1 MSVSSVF
8 FSSFSIS
15 QSVLSGSGFSF
26 KGTFF
31 LFTGSGFSSV
41 LLVGSLFVSLG
52 LELSLESVKF
62 TLESFLFLVHGIEFS
77 LELLVLLGIVCRWL
91 SGCFVDESISC
102 FSESISIGFGFL
114 EPGSLSVKIH
124 LGIGLV
130 FGSKSVL
137 QLELYEL
144 KVANSVLQVNQLVVQ
159 VGEQVPK
166 KLLLWLELH
175 EEVVVLS
182 FFISDLSLVQRVFNH
197 LQVMELGVEVLDDI
211 KEVAFLVSSP
221 IDSAGCFIHFD
232 LSLSFITSSTSIVL
246 QLHEF

>member
-1 MSVSSVF
+1 
-8 FSSFSIS
+8 
-15 QSVLSGSGFSF
+15 
-26 KGTFF
+26 
-31 LFTGSGFSSV
+31 
-41 LLVGSLFVSLG
+41 
-52 LELSLESVKF
+52 
-62 TLESFLFLVHGIEFS
+62 
-77 LELLVLLGIVCRWL
+77 
-91 SGCFVDESISC
+91 
-102 FSESISIGFGFL
+102 
-114 EPGSLSVKIH
+114 

-175 EEVVVLS
+175 EDVIFWS
-182 FFISDLSLVQRVFNH
+182 FFISDLSFVERVFNH

-211 KEVAFLVSSP
+211 KEVAFLVSSLS
-221 IDSAGCFIHFD
+221 DFVGCFIHFS

-246 QLHEF
+246 QLCEF

>member
-1 MSVSSVF
+1 
-8 FSSFSIS
+8 
-15 QSVLSGSGFSF
+15 
-26 KGTFF
+26 
-31 LFTGSGFSSV
+31 
-41 LLVGSLFVSLG
+41 
-52 LELSLESVKF
+52 
-62 TLESFLFLVHGIEFS
+62 
-77 LELLVLLGIVCRWL
+77 L
-91 SGCFVDESISC
+91 SGCCVDESISC
-102 FSESISIGFGFL
+102 FSESISIGFSFL

-144 KVANSVLQVNQLVVQ
+144 KVADPVLQVNQLVVQ

-175 EEVVVLS
+175 EDVIFWS
-182 FFISDLSLVQRVFNH
+182 FFISDLTFVERIFNH

-211 KEVAFLVSSP
+211 KEVAFLVSSLS
-221 IDSAGCFIHFD
+221 DFVGCFIHFG

-246 QLHEF
+246 QLCEF

>member
-1 MSVSSVF
+1 
-8 FSSFSIS
+8 
-15 QSVLSGSGFSF
+15 
-26 KGTFF
+26 
-31 LFTGSGFSSV
+31 
-41 LLVGSLFVSLG
+41 
-52 LELSLESVKF
+52 
-62 TLESFLFLVHGIEFS
+62 
-77 LELLVLLGIVCRWL
+77 
-91 SGCFVDESISC
+91 
-102 FSESISIGFGFL
+102 
-114 EPGSLSVKIH
+114 

-175 EEVVVLS
+175 EDVIFWS
-182 FFISDLSLVQRVFNH
+182 FFISDLIFVERVFNH

-211 KEVAFLVSSP
+211 KEVAFLVSSLS
-221 IDSAGCFIHFD
+221 DFVGCFIHFG

-246 QLHEF
+246 QLCEF

>member
-1 MSVSSVF
+1 
-8 FSSFSIS
+8 
-15 QSVLSGSGFSF
+15 
-26 KGTFF
+26 
-31 LFTGSGFSSV
+31 
-41 LLVGSLFVSLG
+41 
-52 LELSLESVKF
+52 
-62 TLESFLFLVHGIEFS
+62 
-77 LELLVLLGIVCRWL
+77 
-91 SGCFVDESISC
+91 
-102 FSESISIGFGFL
+102 
-114 EPGSLSVKIH
+114 

-175 EEVVVLS
+175 EDVIFWS
-182 FFISDLSLVQRVFNH
+182 FFISDLSFVERVFNH

-211 KEVAFLVSSP
+211 KEVAFLVSSLS
-221 IDSAGCFIHFD
+221 DFVGCFIHFG

-246 QLHEF
+246 QLCEF